1 MKAKSQVS
9 LFQVSK
15 IQVSYFPKFR
25 ACERPKIT
33 TSKQAYEV
41 LLNNWDPGMIEFREQ
56 MKVILLNRANYVLG
70 IFDVSTGGQAGTLCD
85 PKIVYATALK
95 ANAANIIMAHNH
107 PSGNLKPS
115 SQDITLTRKF
125 VEAGKVL
132 DLYVF
137 DHLIMTK
144 RGYYSFGDEGLI

>member
-1 MKAKSQVS
+1 MIMKAKSKVS
-9 LFQVSK
+9 LFQVSE

-70 IFDVSTGGQAGTLCD
+70 IFDVSTGGQAGTVCD

-132 DLYVF
+132 DLYWRFRV
-137 DHLIMTK
+137 H
-144 RGYYSFGDEGLI
+144 